1 MEFADADVGAL
12 SVKELKALISAA
24 GLSSANCVEIS
35 DLREEARLAKQKLAA
50 DDFYAGIPA
59 PGSDEE
65 LRIWAGIPPLRP
77 GEDLFMAMCRGQA
90 ESRGEPWPPPR
101 PSAFDIIFAF
111 PAWVKIALLLPIL
124 WGVQVGGLSGA
135 LGFVVAGLMALVVSD
150 FVVYPLMDRYMHA
163 LKRRSRLVVT
173 VMVIGLVVLAIALVF
188 AMLDTQRRVQLENA

>member
-1 MEFADADVGAL
+1 MEFAEADVGTL
-12 SVKELKALISAA
+12 SVKDLKALISAA

-35 DLREEARLAKQKLAA
+35 DLRQEARLAKQKLAA

-90 ESRGEPWPPPR
+90 ESRGEPWPPR